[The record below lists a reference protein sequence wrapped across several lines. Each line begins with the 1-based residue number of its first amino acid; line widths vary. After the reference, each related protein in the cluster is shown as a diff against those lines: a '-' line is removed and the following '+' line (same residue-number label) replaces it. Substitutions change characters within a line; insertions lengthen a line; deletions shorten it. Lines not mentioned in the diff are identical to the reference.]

1 MSGITSRKRRIFHDE
16 DSMTAMNDIMF
27 FLMLFFLIIS
37 TLANPNVIKLLLPK
51 SSNSTTIAKQPI
63 TVTVTEDHKYFL
75 NTEEI
80 PLANLEKVL
89 NEATIRNDDKTC
101 ILRIA
106 KNLTIQDL
114 VDILDVGAR
123 LNLKMVMS
131 TSK

>member
-1 MSGITSRKRRIFHDE
+1 MNLSSRKRRIFHDE
-16 DSMTAMNDIMF
+16 DAMTAMNDIMF

-51 SSNSTTIAKQPI
+51 SSSSTTIARQPVTI
-63 TVTVTEDHKYFL
+63 TVTQDHKYYL

-89 NEATIRNDDKTC
+89 NEATIRNDDKTV

-114 VDILDVGAR
+114 VDLLDVGAR
-123 LNLKMVMS
+123 LNLKMVMN

>member
-1 MSGITSRKRRIFHDE
+1 MNLSSRKRRIFHDE
-16 DSMTAMNDIMF
+16 DAMTAMNDIMF

-51 SSNSTTIAKQPI
+51 SSSSTTIARQPVTI
-63 TVTVTEDHKYFL
+63 TVTQDHKYYL

-89 NEATIRNDDKTC
+89 NDATIRNDDKTV

-114 VDILDVGAR
+114 VDLLDVGAR
-123 LNLKMVMS
+123 LNLKMVMN